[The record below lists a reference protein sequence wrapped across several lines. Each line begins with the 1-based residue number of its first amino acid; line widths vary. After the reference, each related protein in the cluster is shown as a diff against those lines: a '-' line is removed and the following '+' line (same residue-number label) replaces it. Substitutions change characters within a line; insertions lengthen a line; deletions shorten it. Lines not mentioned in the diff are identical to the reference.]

1 MTSLKKIVMTICL
14 LSSVVVLQA
23 QIKNQK
29 TETVMIYGNCGICEK
44 TIEKVGSLNKIAV
57 VDWNKDTK
65 MAMLTYDPNKTSK
78 DEILKNIA
86 LAGYDSDVFLAP
98 TETYN
103 NLPGCCQYDR
113 KAKVEVVATTETMA
127 MPTAVTSTKS
137 QKANE
142 LKSVFDNY
150 ISLKNALV
158 KTDGKS
164 SMKMSQD
171 LLTSINKVKKES
183 LSMDVHMVWMKVYKN
198 LSAEAKNIAETSD
211 IKKQRETFKSLSK
224 NMFEVMKISKLDE
237 TLYYQYCPMQD
248 AYWISTENKI
258 QNPYYGSQMMT
269 CGKVV
274 ETIK

>member
-1 MTSLKKIVMTICL
+1 
-14 LSSVVVLQA
+14 
-23 QIKNQK
+23 
-29 TETVMIYGNCGICEK
+29 
-44 TIEKVGSLNKIAV
+44 
-57 VDWNKDTK
+57 
-65 MAMLTYDPNKTSK
+65 
-78 DEILKNIA
+78 
-86 LAGYDSDVFLAP
+86 
-98 TETYN
+98 
-103 NLPGCCQYDR
+103 
-113 KAKVEVVATTETMA
+113 
-127 MPTAVTSTKS
+127 
-137 QKANE
+137 
-142 LKSVFDNY
+142 
-150 ISLKNALV
+150 
-158 KTDGKS
+158 
-164 SMKMSQD
+164 MSQD